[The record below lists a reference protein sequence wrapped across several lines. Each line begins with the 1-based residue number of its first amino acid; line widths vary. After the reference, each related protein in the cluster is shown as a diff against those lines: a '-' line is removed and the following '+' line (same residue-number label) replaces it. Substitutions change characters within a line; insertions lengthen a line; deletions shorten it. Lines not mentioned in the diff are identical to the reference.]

1 MKKFFIVV
9 IGLMLAFGSEAQNL
23 IRASLQKSATPNS
36 VDVLFTPTY
45 TAGGT
50 EFVNFL
56 QLQVSIPVAV
66 SAGVSA
72 TITPLNNFAS
82 IGPTGFQA
90 VAPFTESSTNERVF
104 GWVYANPAGSVMAWT
119 AAEFIGARITFSGN
133 PAGSAFVSLIDLSLL
148 GGGDNFNSF
157 FGISTNIVPN
167 DKTDYANMFYAKAG
181 ESTTGVYP
189 AAGDQFAI
197 TTQLVTLPVGLLS
210 FSGYK
215 DGTRNQLRW
224 TTTTE
229 INNKGFDVERSLDGV
244 NYTSIGFVNSLAP
257 NGNSSVKLDYAF
269 TDNNVTGSRQ
279 FYRLRQVDFDNR
291 SKLSNIVLIK
301 SDKPA
306 VITLDGMF
314 PNPASTVVNLMLSS
328 PVKDKVQ
335 LVVTDMSGRITML
348 RQLNVEMGSNTLP
361 VNVSALAGGTYMV
374 KMISSNGEVSTGKL
388 VKQ

>member
-9 IGLMLAFGSEAQNL
+9 IGLMLAFGSEAQF

-36 VDVLFTPTY
+36 VDILFTPTY

-50 EFVNFL
+50 EFVNFM
-56 QLQVSIPVAV
+56 QLQVSIPAAV
-66 SAGVSA
+66 SAGVTA

-82 IGPTGFQA
+82 IGVAGF
-90 VAPFTESSTNERVF
+90 APVVPFIESSTNEKVF
-104 GWVYANPAGSVMAWT
+104 GWVYVNPAGNGVMAWT
-119 AAEFIGARITFSGN
+119 ATEFIGARITFNGN

-157 FGISTNIVPN
+157 FGISTNIPPN
-167 DKTDYANMFYAKAG
+167 DKTDYAGMFYAKAG
-181 ESTTGVYP
+181 ESTTGTYP
-189 AAGDQFAI
+189 SAGDQFAI

-210 FSGYK
+210 FSGYR
-215 DGTRNQLRW
+215 DGSRNQLRW

-229 INNKGFDVERSLDGV
+229 VNNKGFDVERSLDGV
-244 NYTSIGFVNSLAP
+244 NYTSIGFVNSLAA

-279 FYRLRQVDFDNR
+279 YYRLRQVDFDNR
-291 SKLSNIVLIK
+291 SKLSNIVLLK
-301 SDKPA
+301 SDKPN

-314 PNPASTVVNLMLSS
+314 PNPAATVVNLMLSS

-335 LVVTDMSGRITML
+335 MVVTDMNGRITML

-361 VNVSALAGGTYMV
+361 VNVGALAGGTYMV